1 MGPRTGTP
9 MRLVS
14 PAPVM
19 VPPNGSRGPPQ
30 APQIYPP
37 QQTQQSLYST
47 QNGSGVGGGMYH
59 RYIYIVIHILPCQ
72 HNTITL
78 SSSFRTSKRTNAPA
92 SCGCVSNSLPF
103 SLHRHST
110 LVLWMYIYN
119 IDIGGGDGG
128 GGRHTTQRGC
138 VWERSVCACR
148 TLD

>member
-1 MGPRTGTP
+1 

-59 RYIYIVIHILPCQ
+59 RYIYIHSYPYIAVSTQ
-72 HNTITL
+72 HHYAIIIIISNEQ
-78 SSSFRTSKRTNAPA
+78 TN
-92 SCGCVSNSLPF
+92 
-103 SLHRHST
+103 
-110 LVLWMYIYN
+110 
-119 IDIGGGDGG
+119 
-128 GGRHTTQRGC
+128 
-138 VWERSVCACR
+138 ERSCKLWVR
-148 TLD
+148 L